1 MQHLILKSS
10 QSGVRENPITRN
22 TDYNIKTFKALPQII
37 SLDGLDK
44 NGSPI
49 DTHFDVLS
57 VSLTEYIDETVT
69 VNK

>member
-10 QSGVRENPITRN
+10 QSGVRENPITN

-44 NGSPI
+44 KGRPI
-49 DTHFDVLS
+49 DTHFDALS